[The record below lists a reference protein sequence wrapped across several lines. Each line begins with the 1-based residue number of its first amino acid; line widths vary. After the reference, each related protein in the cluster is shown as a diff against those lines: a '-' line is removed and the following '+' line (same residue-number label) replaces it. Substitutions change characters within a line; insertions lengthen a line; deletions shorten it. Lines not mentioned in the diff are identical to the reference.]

1 MAGRAYDLRAFNNR
15 HRSYYL
21 FGYTLLETTKGLSAY
36 LGREEQVDML
46 EAHEYSTRHSTLNLR
61 KKDVKLRLG
70 KKPYI
75 PSKKDLL
82 YRNYRGTALPPIP
95 ATFGHQSLVSNWG
108 MLGNDTVGDCV
119 IAGADHETMLWTEEG
134 SAEASFT
141 TADAISDYSAITG
154 YNPNDPNSDQGTD
167 VRTAL
172 QYRQNTGMIDVSS
185 NRHKIAAYLL
195 LDQSNLMNELLEA
208 TYLFSAVGIGIN
220 FPASAMDQFN
230 NGQPWSV
237 VQGSQ
242 IEGGHYVPVVGYD
255 GTYIYCVTWGQ
266 VQKMTVDFLTTYCDE
281 AWAILSQEFIN
292 GKGASPEGFNL
303 AQLQADLA
311 TITGT
316 PTPTT
321 TLAPGTLTSISV
333 SPTIINI
340 TARSSGTIT
349 TTAYFS
355 DGTTKDVSQ
364 LVTYSYAD
372 TNALSFKGNTI
383 TSLQNVSGQ
392 FNVTVSY
399 QGINNTLTVDV
410 TAKPAPVHY
419 LQVEN
424 LTKAQADALM
434 ATLNTQGYT
443 VNEGQQVKWQTI
455 K

>member
-1 MAGRAYDLRAFNNR
+1 M
-15 HRSYYL
+15 
-21 FGYTLLETTKGLSAY
+21 K
-36 LGREEQVDML
+36 
-46 EAHEYSTRHSTLNLR
+46 
-61 KKDVKLRLG
+61 LG

-82 YRNYRGTALPPIP
+82 YRNYRGTTLPPIP
-95 ATFGHQSLVSNWG
+95 ASFGHQSLVNNWG

-119 IAGADHETMLWTEEG
+119 IAGGDHETLLWTVEG
-134 SAEASFT
+134 SSEASFN
-141 TADAISDYSAITG
+141 TANAISDYSAITG
-154 YNPNDPNSDQGTD
+154 YNPNDPNTDQGTD

-172 QYRQNTGMIDVSS
+172 QYRQNTGMIDANG

-195 LDQSNLMNELLEA
+195 LNQSNLLNELLEA

-255 GTYIYCVTWGQ
+255 GAYIYCVTWGQ
-266 VQKMTVDFLTTYCDE
+266 VQKMTVDFLTTYCEE

-292 GKGASPEGFNL
+292 GKEVSPEGFNL

-311 TITGT
+311 AITGT
-316 PTPTT
+316 PIPAPTPV
-321 TLAPGTLTSISV
+321 PVTLTSISV
-333 SPTIINI
+333 SPTTLII
-340 TARSSGTIT
+340 TTQSSGTIIA
-349 TTAYFS
+349 TAHYS

-364 LVTYSYAD
+364 LVTYVTAS
-372 TNALSFKGNTI
+372 TGALSFKGNTI

-392 FNVTVSY
+392 YKVTVRY

-410 TAKPAPVHY
+410 TAKPKPVPVQKYY
-419 LQVEN
+419 LEVGN

-434 ATLNTQGYT
+434 ATLKSQGYT
-443 VNEGQQVKWQTI
+443 VIEAQHS
-455 K
+455 